1 MSATPRMRY
10 AFIDQTCGN
19 PAFLH
24 RDKPEVGDIV
34 TSEGALLLD
43 GSRPKKHAGAVCGS
57 CGVIL
62 SMLLFNVDEV
72 VEIES
77 LTPEQRA
84 FLPEEY
90 R

>member
-10 AFIDQTCGN
+10 AFLHTPCGN
-19 PAFLH
+19 PAFLYI
-24 RDKPEVGDIV
+24 DKPKAGEIV

-43 GSRPKKHAGAVCGS
+43 GTRPKKYAGAVCGS
-57 CGVIL
+57 CGEVL
-62 SMLLFNVDEV
+62 SMMLMNVDDV